1 MKKYKVWLQLFF
13 TLGLITCVFFTIYG
27 VTQQAYR
34 QSANDPQVQLAEDM
48 KIQLESGRTATSL
61 VSGTKIDATKS
72 LSPFTIVYSKDKTVI
87 ASSATFGGKDLLPP
101 AGTFDSA
108 SDNGRNTF
116 TWEPKDGVRLAT
128 VMVPYKD
135 GYALS
140 ARSLSE
146 VEARIERLG
155 LMVFVAWIGTSAFAC
170 VSFLVYNRYIK

>member
-1 MKKYKVWLQLFF
+1 MNKYRAWLQLVF

-27 VTQQAYR
+27 VTQQVYR

-48 KIQLESGRTATSL
+48 KTQLESGRTATSL

-72 LSPFTIVYSKDKTVI
+72 LSSFIIIYSKDKTVI
-87 ASSATFGGKDLLPP
+87 ASTATLDGKDPLPP
-101 AGTFDSA
+101 AGTFNSA
-108 SDNGRNTF
+108 SDTGRNIF

-135 GYALS
+135 GYVLS

-146 VEARIERLG
+146 VETRIERLG
-155 LMVFVAWIGTSAFAC
+155 LMVLAAWIGTLAFAC
-170 VSFLVYNRYIK
+170 VSFWVYNRYIK